1 MGETVEQR
9 VKRVIAEYL
18 GVDTEDVQASK
29 SLTEDLDFDSIDL
42 VQLGLEL
49 EEEFN
54 VEVPDAIVSSTATV
68 GDLVQAI
75 QNIPRLL

>member
-75 QNIPRLL
+75 QIIPRLL